1 LEILIIGEKLLVF
14 GLLHLQ
20 ILFVHFELVLEE
32 ADEVFGAGDFGTLV
46 GGATDVARLLV
57 L

>member
-1 LEILIIGEKLLVF
+1 LKILIIGEKLLVF
-14 GLLHLQ
+14 CLLHLK
-20 ILFVHFELVLEE
+20 IFFVHFELVLEE

-46 GGATDVARLLV
+46 VGATDVAGLLV